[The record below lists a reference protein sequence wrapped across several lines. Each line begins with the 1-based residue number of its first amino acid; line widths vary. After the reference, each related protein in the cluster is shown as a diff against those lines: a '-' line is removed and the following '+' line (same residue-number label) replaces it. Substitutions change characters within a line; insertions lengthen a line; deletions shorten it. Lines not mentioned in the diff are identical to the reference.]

1 MLIDWFTVGAQVV
14 NFLILVWLMKR
25 FLYRPI
31 LDAVEKRRKEIAS
44 ALAEAE
50 ADKERARAERDEF
63 HSRKEDF
70 ERQRAGLLEEARTR
84 AAEERRRLM
93 EEAREEAEEAR
104 ARQRDALER
113 ERQSLGEDIARRT
126 REEVFAIAGRALEDL
141 AGSDLEKRI
150 GEVFAGRLRNL
161 DEQTREDLA
170 AAMRASSGP
179 VVRSAFDLSEATRSA
194 LADALNETFGVEATY
209 RTEPDMSGGF
219 EILFGHR
226 KLAWSIDGH
235 LEDLRKS
242 VEGMLAGNEASPAAP
257 REAGP

>member
-31 LDAVEKRRKEIAS
+31 LNAVEKRRKEIAQ

-63 HSRKEDF
+63 SRRREDF
-70 ERQRAGLLEEARTR
+70 EKKRDGLMEEARTQ

-93 EEAREEAEEAR
+93 EEARAAAEGER
-104 ARQRDALER
+104 ARQLDARQRKR
-113 ERQSLGEDIARRT
+113 ERLGEDIARRT

-141 AGSDLEKRI
+141 AGSDLEQRI
-150 GEVFAGRLRNL
+150 GEVFSGRLKSL
-161 DEQTREDLA
+161 DQETREQLA
-170 AAMRASSGP
+170 TAMQTSGP
-179 VVRSAFDLSEATRSA
+179 VVRSAFELSETTRSA
-194 LADALNETFGVEATY
+194 LTDALKETFGAEAAY
-209 RTEPDMSGGF
+209 RTDPAMSGGF
-219 EILFGHR
+219 EILFGDR
-226 KLAWSIDGH
+226 KLAWNIGEH
-235 LEDLRKS
+235 LEELRKS
-242 VEGMLAGNEASPAAP
+242 VERMLAESDGAPAPP